1 MGLLGKVLILMSQQ
15 NALIRNKWTKIFTEV
30 KLLAVFRSLFAF
42 SSNLCPTV
50 VILIDFYIHVE
61 GRENLMPKM
70 IEFRLLT
77 KFWVI
82 STTATHVTSI
92 EIHLFHQPCNIFLC
106 KKNIYQYYQKDFTIS
121 CRFPSFFKTF
131 MVFLLNLARKT
142 SWKNPEEVI
151 FKNSSKRS
159 KPGTNFKSYSL
170 LQKALWSEIFV
181 VI

>member
-1 MGLLGKVLILMSQQ
+1 M
-15 NALIRNKWTKIFTEV
+15 
-30 KLLAVFRSLFAF
+30 KLLAVFRSLFAS

-61 GRENLMPKM
+61 GRENLKPKM

-106 KKNIYQYYQKDFTIS
+106 KKNIYQYYQKDFKIS
-121 CRFPSFFKTF
+121 CRLPSFFKTF

-142 SWKNPEEVI
+142 SWKNPKEVI

-159 KPGTNFKSYSL
+159 KPGTNFKSWVFCRMLYGL
-170 LQKALWSEIFV
+170 RFL
-181 VI
+181 